1 MAKKTRLSMW
11 NLENFCH
18 GRYVKSEFS
27 YLCNIIM
34 NAIIC
39 IYKSFISSPLAFLWG
54 SVHPFNQII

>member
-1 MAKKTRLSMW
+1 MAKKIVYQCGIW
-11 NLENFCH
+11 NFFCH

>member
-1 MAKKTRLSMW
+1 MAKNSFIDVRIW
-11 NLENFCH
+11 EIFCH